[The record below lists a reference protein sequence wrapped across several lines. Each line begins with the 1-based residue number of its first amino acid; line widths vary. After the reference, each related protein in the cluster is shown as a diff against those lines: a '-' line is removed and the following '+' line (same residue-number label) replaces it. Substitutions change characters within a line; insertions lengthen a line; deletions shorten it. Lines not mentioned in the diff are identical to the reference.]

1 LKQIIQ
7 NLRTGET
14 ILEEVPSPQVGKG
27 QLLIRTSKSLVSLGT
42 EKMLVEFGKSNL
54 IQKAKQQPE
63 KVQMVL
69 NKIKTE
75 GLVPTVEAVFNKLGQ
90 PLPLGYCNVG
100 QVIGIGQDVIGFQ
113 IGDRVASN
121 GPHAEVVCVPQN
133 LCALIP
139 DNVTDEEATFTVIG
153 SIGLQ
158 GVRLL
163 SPDIGETVVVT
174 GMGLIGLITA
184 QLLIANGCTVIG
196 LDIDNSKLE
205 IAQKWGVIVCNPNE
219 SDPLALALKV
229 TNQVGVDGVIITA
242 SNKSDEIISQAAN
255 LCRKR
260 GRIVLVGVIGLKL
273 NRSDFY
279 EKELTF
285 QVSCSYGPG
294 RYDDNYEKKGIDYP
308 LPYVRWTEKRNF
320 NSILKL
326 IANRNL
332 KVNDLIEDSVP
343 LENFIEIYG
352 DMSNNRAIAN
362 LLSYSLDEKVDS
374 LVENYSAKVTKAN
387 GKIAV
392 IGAGN
397 FTQMTMMPLLKNSP
411 VKYIVS
417 KGGLTARELS
427 KKYNIPLASTDIKDA
442 LSDTEVS
449 VVIISTRHDLHADM
463 VLESLLAG
471 KDVFVEK
478 PLVINQDDIDR
489 IIEAQAE
496 SQRSVTVGFN
506 RRFSPHIQRIK
517 QVVPASSAKNMIAT
531 MNAGF
536 IPNNVWVQDMNV
548 GGGRIIGEACH
559 YFDLLAFISGSPIVA
574 VNMSALG
581 CHPELNT
588 DNASIL
594 LKFAN
599 GDNGVI
605 NYFANGSKSYA
616 KERLEVYFD
625 QKTIVMD
632 NFRETQFFGFKSVK
646 NLKTRIDKG
655 HKKQFELLSNLAL
668 KGGPA
673 LISFNEIINTT
684 KASFAS
690 IESLKKSVWVD
701 VG

>member
-1 LKQIIQ
+1 MKQIIQ

>member
-219 SDPLALALKV
+219 SDPVALSLKV
-229 TNQVGVDGVIITA
+229 TNQGGVDGVIITA

-294 RYDDNYEKKGIDYP
+294 RYDDNYEQKGIDYP

-320 NSILKL
+320 NAILKL

-332 KVNDLIEDSVP
+332 KVNDLIEEAVP

-352 DMSNNRAIAN
+352 DMSNNSAIAN

-374 LVENYSAKVTKAN
+374 VVENYSAKITKAN

-463 VLESLLAG
+463 VLECLLAG

-489 IIEAQAE
+489 IIKAQAE

-517 QVVPASSAKNMIAT
+517 QVVPASSAKNMVAT

-559 YFDLLAFISGSPIVA
+559 YFDLLVFISGSPIVA